1 MAVESMPDDYV
12 IKGFLMGHMKE
23 VEGMLDTEYNEA
35 EVKELFKAEGKAEE
49 RTQQIEYMLQHGK
62 TVKEIVSFCG
72 YPTELVQEVADHL
85 VAQTI

>member
-1 MAVESMPDDYV
+1 
-12 IKGFLMGHMKE
+12 
-23 VEGMLDTEYNEA
+23 MLDTEYNEA

-72 YPTELVQEVADHL
+72 YPTEFVQEVADHL
-85 VAQTI
+85 VVSTI